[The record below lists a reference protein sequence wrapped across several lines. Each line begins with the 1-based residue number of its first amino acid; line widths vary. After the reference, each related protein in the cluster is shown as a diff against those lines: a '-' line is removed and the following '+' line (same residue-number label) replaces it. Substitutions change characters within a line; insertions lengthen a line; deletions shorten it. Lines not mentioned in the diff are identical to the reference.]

1 MTHRWSQRLSLRYI
15 DALKREISGISDA
28 SNRTAAVDSIY
39 FGGGTPSMIPP
50 DQLGAV
56 FACIGRAFD
65 ITGECEVSI
74 EANPETITPGRA
86 ESYIRMGINRISVGV
101 QSFVDAELQAIGR
114 RHSAGQALDGIEV
127 LRRAGFVNISL
138 DLILGLPGQT
148 STHWKR
154 TLETAAKAAPSHVS
168 VYMLDTDDAKAR
180 IHREVCTGR
189 CALPDDDL
197 VADLY
202 AESVDYLCRSGLAQY
217 EISNFAHPG
226 RECRH
231 NLKYW
236 TCRPVLGFGVS
247 SHSFDGSARYA
258 NVAKLRPYLNL
269 VEAGRS
275 PEESRTYND
284 ARRHVEEALFLGLR
298 LNRGVDLGEIA
309 ARYGSEPLTRFKAAL
324 DEMSQCGLVEDAGN
338 TVRLTARGRLM
349 SNEVFSA
356 LLP

>member
-1 MTHRWSQRLSLRYI
+1 
-15 DALKREISGISDA
+15 
-28 SNRTAAVDSIY
+28 
-39 FGGGTPSMIPP
+39 MIPP

-56 FACIGRAFD
+56 LECIRGTFD
-65 ITGECEVSI
+65 IADGCEVSI

-86 ESYIRMGINRISVGV
+86 ESYIRMGINRISLGV
-101 QSFVDAELQAIGR
+101 QSFVDAELRAIGR
-114 RHSAGQALDGIEV
+114 RHSAGQAKEAITA
-127 LRRAGFVNISL
+127 LRRAGFMNINL

-148 STHWKR
+148 PTHWKQS
-154 TLETAAKAAPSHVS
+154 LETATRMAPSHVS
-168 VYMLDTDDAKAR
+168 VYMLDSDDPKSL
-180 IHREVCTGR
+180 IHREVQAGR
-189 CALPDDDL
+189 CVLPDDDL
-197 VADLY
+197 VADVY
-202 AESVDYLCRSGLAQY
+202 TQSVDWFRDSGLPQY

-236 TCRPVLGFGVS
+236 TCQPVLGFGVS

-258 NVAKLRPYLNL
+258 NVATLQTYISL

-275 PEESRTYND
+275 PEESRAYNG
-284 ARRHVEEALFLGLR
+284 ARRNLEEALFLGLR
-298 LNRGVDLGEIA
+298 LNRGLDLGELA
-309 ARYGSEPLTRFKAAL
+309 ARHGGELLARFKSVL
-324 DEMSQCGLVEDAGN
+324 DEMSGCGLVENVGN